1 MNSLLRTEWLKIKKY
16 RAFWWMMGIIIL
28 SYPGIIYIF
37 YKIYQ
42 SFLERGGETGAMI
55 KMLVG
60 NPFAFPEAWHTVAYA
75 SSLFIFIPSIVVIMF
90 ITNEY
95 SYKTHRQNIIDGWSR
110 NEFMGSKLIDVLLVS
125 LMITILYFAVALIT
139 GYMNVSDGNSQP
151 WEQTQY
157 IGLFFLQTFAQLS
170 IAFVIAFLAR
180 KAFIALG
187 IFLFYF
193 IILEPVIVGLT
204 RFYKND
210 IGRFMP
216 LEISDRLIPV
226 PAFLGRIDPKAYQ
239 EAIDQVFQ
247 QVIYT
252 IILLS
257 ITWFFCFWLNRRRDL

>member
-1 MNSLLRTEWLKIKKY
+1 MNSLLRTEWLKIKGY

-28 SYPGIIYIF
+28 SYPGIIWIF

-42 SFLERGGETGAMI
+42 SFLNRGGETGAMV
-55 KMLVG
+55 KMLIG
-60 NPFAFPEAWHTVAYA
+60 NPFSFPEVWHTIAFA

-95 SYKTHRQNIIDGWSR
+95 GFKTHRQNIIDGWSR
-110 NEFMGSKLIDVLLVS
+110 NQFMAAKMIDVLLVS
-125 LMITILYFAVALIT
+125 LMIAILYFVVALVT
-139 GYMNVSDGNSQP
+139 GYLNLSEGNNAP
-151 WEQTQY
+151 WEQTKY

-170 IAFVIAFLAR
+170 IAFLIAFLAR

-193 IILEPVIVGLT
+193 IILEPALVGFSKFWKT
-204 RFYKND
+204 DF
-210 IGRFMP
+210 GRFMP

-226 PAFLGRIDPKAYQ
+226 PAFIGRIDSKAYQ
-239 EAIDQVFQ
+239 QALDQVTYHIF
-247 QVIYT
+247 YT

-257 ITWFFCFWLNRRRDL
+257 LTWLFCFWLNRRRDL